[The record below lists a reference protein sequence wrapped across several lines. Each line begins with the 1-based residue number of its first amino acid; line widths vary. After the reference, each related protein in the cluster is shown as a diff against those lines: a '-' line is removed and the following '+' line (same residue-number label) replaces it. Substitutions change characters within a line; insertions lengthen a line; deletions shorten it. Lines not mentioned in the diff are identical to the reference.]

1 MDFDEYNNNMF
12 NDIKLK
18 SLLKETEK
26 NENYWGNMAETL
38 GVYKESLE
46 KSGQPVYDRI
56 QDLLNLSV
64 QQAHLYNALIADLTI
79 IKHGRG

>member
-1 MDFDEYNNNMF
+1 MKKTLVLGAGGFIGGHLVNR
-12 NDIKLK
+12 L
-18 SLLKETEK
+18 K
-26 NENYWGNMAETL
+26 NENYWVNMAETL